1 MNSDLSSSGVNT
13 NLNIAGN
20 VNSLVDTQNMSS
32 SQANGISS
40 VGNRMDNLTINNTS
54 AASNTINL
62 QRSQLGN
69 STDGLTGGPI
79 RSSDKL
85 LSDKQNDLGRSNP
98 YPERKIQQTIGESE
112 PTQQVPAIPATIQAG
127 IVSNK
132 DFDKPG
138 ALPHLFRSFRATK
151 FCKRC
156 GAGNSIVVYDSKS
169 GSEICTRCGVVVE
182 DRVINEEQEWRSFSN
197 DGNDGNSKSR
207 IGSVNDV
214 WLDDG
219 TDSQLLV
226 GDKKLMKTMLK
237 HNTQASSDRMI
248 KEVFNQLRQIANSF
262 SLHDNI
268 IERCKEIVKEQSN
281 LNILKS
287 GKKHVLAI
295 VYLACR
301 EEGVSRT
308 VKELLSFDR
317 TISEREL
324 VRSINKLKKDLPRR
338 GPTLS
343 SSAAELMP
351 RFCHYLQLSHE
362 IVGIAEYVCRTAEQ
376 YINKS
381 HRPNSLAAGAIYFV
395 CNLCNIQIE
404 MKSVAVAAKSG
415 ETTVRGVYKELLLV
429 GEKLL
434 PSDFTPKLVGGID
447 TLKRRSKIFE

>member
-1 MNSDLSSSGVNT
+1 MNSLTINTPSSSSGASVERNK
-13 NLNIAGN
+13 LGGN
-20 VNSLVDTQNMSS
+20 
-32 SQANGISS
+32 GE
-40 VGNRMDNLTINNTS
+40 
-54 AASNTINL
+54 ASI
-62 QRSQLGN
+62 
-69 STDGLTGGPI
+69 GGPI
-79 RSSDKL
+79 RSSDKSL
-85 LSDKQNDLGRSNP
+85 LERHGDSSRANP
-98 YPERKIQQTIGESE
+98 YHEKRAYSSVGGTDSSQQS
-112 PTQQVPAIPATIQAG
+112 
-127 IVSNK
+127 SNMGTSSGTNLNR
-132 DFDKPG
+132 DFDKPA

-151 FCKRC
+151 CCKRC
-156 GAGNSIVVYDSKS
+156 GMGNSIVVYDSKS

-182 DRVINEEQEWRSFSN
+182 DRVISEEQEWRSFSN

-226 GDKKLMKTMLK
+226 GDKKLMKTMLR

-248 KEVFNQLRQIANSF
+248 KDVFNQLREVANSF

-287 GKKHVLAI
+287 GKKNVLAI

-362 IVGIAEYVCRTAEQ
+362 IVGVAEYVCRSAEQ

-429 GEKLL
+429 GDKLL

-447 TLKRRSKIFE
+447 TLKRKSKIFD

>member
-1 MNSDLSSSGVNT
+1 MNSDLSSGVNYNFNSST
-13 NLNIAGN
+13 AGN
-20 VNSLVDTQNMSS
+20 IGPGSDSQNMNG
-32 SQANGISS
+32 SQVNGISS
-40 VGNRMDNLTINNTS
+40 IGNRIDNLTINTPND
-54 AASNTINL
+54 SNATNM
-62 QRSQLGN
+62 QRNKLG
-69 STDGLTGGPI
+69 SSMEGLTAGPI
-79 RSSDKL
+79 RASDKL
-85 LSDKQNDLGRSNP
+85 LSDKKGDLGRSNP
-98 YPERKIQQTIGESE
+98 YSERKVQQSSGVGESGQQASMIT
-112 PTQQVPAIPATIQAG
+112 TQSG
-127 IVSNK
+127 LGSNR

-138 ALPHLFRSFRATK
+138 ALPHLFRSFRAAK

-226 GDKKLMKTMLK
+226 GDKKLMKAMLK

-287 GKKHVLAI
+287 GKKNVLAI

>member
-1 MNSDLSSSGVNT
+1 MSSNPTLGLMENGSKSDLNSQNSNFSRT
-13 NLNIAGN
+13 NEING
-20 VNSLVDTQNMSS
+20 VDTKMSGPTINTLRQSEAS
-32 SQANGISS
+32 SQQ
-40 VGNRMDNLTINNTS
+40 S
-54 AASNTINL
+54 AVH
-62 QRSQLGN
+62 
-69 STDGLTGGPI
+69 STQQQGLSGGPI
-79 RSSDKL
+79 RPSEKSFVAEQIDSARSHPYL
-85 LSDKQNDLGRSNP
+85 NRSLQAPSGAPTPLSPREEFKS
-98 YPERKIQQTIGESE
+98 
-112 PTQQVPAIPATIQAG
+112 PT
-127 IVSNK
+127 
-132 DFDKPG
+132 

-156 GAGNSIVVYDSKS
+156 GLGNSIVVYDSKS
-169 GSEICTRCGVVVE
+169 GSEICTRCGIVVE

-219 TDSQLLV
+219 TDSQLMV

-248 KEVFNQLRQIANSF
+248 KEVFAQLRQIASSF

-287 GKKHVLAI
+287 GKKNVLAI

-362 IVGIAEYVCRTAEQ
+362 IVGVAEYVCRAAEQ

-395 CNLCNIQIE
+395 CNLCNIKIE

-429 GEKLL
+429 GDKLL
-434 PSDFTPKLVGGID
+434 PRDFTPKLVGGIEA
-447 TLKRRSKIFE
+447 LKKKSKIFE

>member
-1 MNSDLSSSGVNT
+1 MNSDLSSGFHSNSNIASGVSSV
-13 NLNIAGN
+13 LDPQNISA
-20 VNSLVDTQNMSS
+20 
-32 SQANGISS
+32 SQLNGISS
-40 VGNRMDNLTINNTS
+40 VGSRMDNLTINNTPNG
-54 AASNTINL
+54 SNSTNL
-62 QRSQLGN
+62 QKNKPGS
-69 STDGLTGGPI
+69 SVDGLTGGPI
-79 RSSDKL
+79 RASDKL
-85 LSDKQNDLGRSNP
+85 LSDKQSDLGRSNP
-98 YPERKIQQTIGESE
+98 YSERKVQQTVGGSESS
-112 PTQQVPAIPATIQAG
+112 QQVPAMAATFQSEVA
-127 IVSNK
+127 SNK

-138 ALPHLFRSFRATK
+138 ALPHLFRSFRAAK

-287 GKKHVLAI
+287 GKKNVLAI

-434 PSDFTPKLVGGID
+434 PADFTPKLVGGID

>member
-1 MNSDLSSSGVNT
+1 MNSSTSSSISGATIGLSLESQGLNSFQTNALGV
-13 NLNIAGN
+13 
-20 VNSLVDTQNMSS
+20 
-32 SQANGISS
+32 
-40 VGNRMDNLTINNTS
+40 VGSKM
-54 AASNTINL
+54 
-62 QRSQLGN
+62 
-69 STDGLTGGPI
+69 DGLTIATPGGTGYSGMQRGVGRAESLVGGSGSGPVSGPI
-79 RSSDKL
+79 RLGDKSYL
-85 LSDKQNDLGRSNP
+85 EKQ
-98 YPERKIQQTIGESE
+98 GESARSSPYSDNKAQQPAGGGE
-112 PTQQVPAIPATIQAG
+112 PSQQIPSPGSQPGA
-127 IVSNK
+127 VSTK
-132 DFDKPG
+132 DFDRPG
-138 ALPHLFRSFRATK
+138 ALPHLFRSFRAAK

-156 GAGNSIVVYDSKS
+156 GFGNSIVVYDSKS

-226 GDKKLMKTMLK
+226 GDKKLMKTMLR

-248 KEVFNQLRQIANSF
+248 KEVFAQLRQIASNF

-287 GKKHVLAI
+287 GRKNVLAI

-308 VKELLSFDR
+308 VKELLSFDK

-362 IVGIAEYVCRTAEQ
+362 IVGVAEHVCRNAEQ

-415 ETTVRGVYKELLLV
+415 ETTVRGVYRELLLV

-434 PSDFTPKLVGGID
+434 PSDFTPKLAGGID
-447 TLKRRSKIFE
+447 ALKRRAKIFD

>member
-1 MNSDLSSSGVNT
+1 MNSDLSSSCVNSSSKSST
-13 NLNIAGN
+13 AGN
-20 VNSLVDTQNMSS
+20 ISQISDSQNMNI
-32 SQANGISS
+32 SQTNGIIS
-40 VGNRMDNLTINNTS
+40 VGNKIDNLTI
-54 AASNTINL
+54 SNPNDTNI
-62 QRSQLGN
+62 QRYKLGN
-69 STDGLTGGPI
+69 SGEGLTGGPV
-79 RSSDKL
+79 RA
-85 LSDKQNDLGRSNP
+85 SDKQLLDKQGDLGRVSP
-98 YPERKIQQTIGESE
+98 YSEKKLQSSLRTGESNQLVQNVT
-112 PTQQVPAIPATIQAG
+112 TQSVL
-127 IVSNK
+127 VSNK

-138 ALPHLFRSFRATK
+138 ALPHLFRSFRAAK

-156 GAGNSIVVYDSKS
+156 GVGNSIVVYDSKS

-281 LNILKS
+281 LNILRS
-287 GKKHVLAI
+287 GKKNVLAI

-362 IVGIAEYVCRTAEQ
+362 IVGIAEYVCRNAEQ

>member
-1 MNSDLSSSGVNT
+1 MNSDLSSSG
-13 NLNIAGN
+13 

-40 VGNRMDNLTINNTS
+40 VGNRMDNLTINNTPT
-54 AASNTINL
+54 ASNTINL
-62 QRSQLGN
+62 QRNQLGN
-69 STDGLTGGPI
+69 LTDGLTGGPI

-98 YPERKIQQTIGESE
+98 YSERKIQQTIGESE

-268 IERCKEIVKEQSN
+268 IERCKEIVKE
-281 LNILKS
+281 
-287 GKKHVLAI
+287 
-295 VYLACR
+295 
-301 EEGVSRT
+301 
-308 VKELLSFDR
+308 
-317 TISEREL
+317 
-324 VRSINKLKKDLPRR
+324 
-338 GPTLS
+338 
-343 SSAAELMP
+343 
-351 RFCHYLQLSHE
+351 
-362 IVGIAEYVCRTAEQ
+362 
-376 YINKS
+376 
-381 HRPNSLAAGAIYFV
+381 
-395 CNLCNIQIE
+395 
-404 MKSVAVAAKSG
+404 AK
-415 ETTVRGVYKELLLV
+415 
-429 GEKLL
+429 
-434 PSDFTPKLVGGID
+434 
-447 TLKRRSKIFE
+447 